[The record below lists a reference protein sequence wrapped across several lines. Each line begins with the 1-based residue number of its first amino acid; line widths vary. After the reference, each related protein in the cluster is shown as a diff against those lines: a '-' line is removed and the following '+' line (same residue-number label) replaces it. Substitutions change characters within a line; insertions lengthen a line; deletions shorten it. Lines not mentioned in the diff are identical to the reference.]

1 MKCIYE
7 ALRNWNIFVV
17 MSGAGDKMSIEM
29 VTYSLVN
36 ISSLLCFVRSK
47 LNQEGCLFST
57 INLLNGGICTQSLV
71 QGPIMY
77 FI

>member
-1 MKCIYE
+1 M
-7 ALRNWNIFVV
+7 V

-29 VTYSLVN
+29 VGSSLVD

-47 LNQEGCLFST
+47 LNQEGYLFST
-57 INLLNGGICTQSLV
+57 INLSNGGICIQSLV